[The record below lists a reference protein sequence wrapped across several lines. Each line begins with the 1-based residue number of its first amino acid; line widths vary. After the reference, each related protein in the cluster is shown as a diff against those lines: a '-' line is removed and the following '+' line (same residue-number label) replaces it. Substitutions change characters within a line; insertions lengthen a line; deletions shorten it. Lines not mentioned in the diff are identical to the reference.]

1 MSFPTAVVCVKCGKA
16 VATMIKPVPAP
27 LNLEFAC
34 PNCVSAAAEAKKVTL
49 DSTESWQIVT
59 AELRNK

>member
-1 MSFPTAVVCVKCGKA
+1 MSFPTGVVCVRCGK
-16 VATMIKPVPAP
+16 VLATMIKPVPAP

-34 PNCVSAAAEAKKVTL
+34 ADCVSAAAEAKRVTL
-49 DSTESWQIVT
+49 DSAENWQTVI

>member
-1 MSFPTAVVCVKCGKA
+1 MSLPTAVVCVKCGKLL
-16 VATMIKPVPAP
+16 ATVVKPIPAP

-34 PNCVSAAAEAKKVTL
+34 AGCVSAAAEAKKVTL
-49 DSTESWQIVT
+49 DSAENWQTVI